1 MKKKFFCRIY
11 RCLPFVD
18 CRYRFEEFLVDS
30 RFASDSDYQD
40 FTLSEVHSHFVRLV
54 ERSTDFVSGRYRVT
68 TSSARS
74 STVESSYIIK

>member
-18 CRYRFEEFLVDS
+18 CSSRYQEILVDC

-40 FTLSEVHSHFVRLV
+40 FSLSEVHSHFVRLV
-54 ERSTDFVSGRYRVT
+54 DRSPNFVGGRYRVT
-68 TSSARS
+68 TSASRS
-74 STVESSYIIK
+74 KIVESSYIIK